1 MLEEVISCILASP
14 SGRSNNA
21 LPSELKR
28 LKYILQ
34 GLDAVRQYCS
44 NSSAP
49 VLAPG
54 PSSSSEGGG
63 AAPPAQGLLA
73 YGWGSEPPKMVRTF
87 LAGVMQ
93 ELNALLASEQPSA
106 VRENLGALLS
116 EVLVLF
122 APSLRLDALAP
133 QLLQQQQRPLHRGS
147 SGSGSSPGSSVVV
160 VDPASAIEEELQ
172 QGLAAMDVDQVPSGM
187 STPVEIDLGPSGAAE
202 EGKSEEGTVLVVHCS
217 MHSLQVQ
224 AQKLA
229 TQVVCSFL
237 ASSQQLQA
245 LKGTGT
251 RAPSEDPEQQAAAG
265 GASSMEGGPDAAM
278 VDSGTPPSGAE
289 AGSRGGAGSEGM
301 QRGRSPPI
309 ELPQEDIP
317 AAAARAGVG
326 LQLVT
331 AACLDGDAG
340 MLRPLLLVMLR
351 PVLLLQ
357 ELAGPSLQQLSSEAK
372 SAFVMSKYVPYLSH
386 QLSAVVGSIVKA
398 GASHYWSS
406 RAAALVYL
414 QLFWFR
420 HCFLLTPKETAALQQ
435 LVLQG
440 LQDPQAEVRHL
451 AGATLSGLIKGLPA
465 VEASAVRERLLQQA
479 LVLFGAGP
487 GSGKRR
493 RGAEGSASSSSSS
506 KGSLAE
512 AQACIQGL
520 KALVMSSPYD
530 CPSWMPEVLMA
541 LVAAAS
547 SRQPLVGGDD
557 SVLLGWSSTG
567 RVGRCRH
574 AGRTSHRVHHH
585 LQQLS
590 RCPLTYAFCGQL
602 SCVVP
607 PYVEMEHDRE
617 ACVHAAFTA
626 CITQHC
632 ALDLPHCC

>member
-14 SGRSNNA
+14 GGRSSNA

-44 NSSAP
+44 NSTAP
-49 VLAPG
+49 MQAPN
-54 PSSSSEGGG
+54 PRPSSEGAG

-73 YGWGSEPPKMVRTF
+73 YGWGSKPPKMVRTF

-106 VRENLGALLS
+106 VRESLGALLS

-133 QLLQQQQRPLHRGS
+133 QLQLQRPLHRGS

-160 VDPASAIEEELQ
+160 VDPASAIEAELQ
-172 QGLAAMDVDQVPSGM
+172 QGLAAMEVDQVPSGM

-217 MHSLQVQ
+217 MHSLQAQ

-237 ASSQQLQA
+237 ASSQQLQG

-251 RAPSEDPEQQAAAG
+251 RVPSDDPEQTAAG
-265 GASSMEGGPDAAM
+265 GSSAEGAPDAPMA
-278 VDSGTPPSGAE
+278 DTAE
-289 AGSRGGAGSEGM
+289 GSSRGGAGSEGG

-309 ELPQEDIP
+309 ELPAEDIP

-386 QLSAVVGSIVKA
+386 QLAAVVGSIVKA

-465 VEASAVRERLLQQA
+465 TEASAVRERLLQQA
-479 LVLFGAGP
+479 LALFGAGP

-493 RGAEGSASSSSSS
+493 RGAEGSASSSSGG
-506 KGSLAE
+506 KASLAE

-547 SRQPLVGGDD
+547 SRQPLVSGSLWEFLEIGTD
-557 SVLLGWSSTG
+557 
-567 RVGRCRH
+567 
-574 AGRTSHRVHHH
+574 
-585 LQQLS
+585 
-590 RCPLTYAFCGQL
+590 
-602 SCVVP
+602 
-607 PYVEMEHDRE
+607 
-617 ACVHAAFTA
+617 
-626 CITQHC
+626 
-632 ALDLPHCC
+632 